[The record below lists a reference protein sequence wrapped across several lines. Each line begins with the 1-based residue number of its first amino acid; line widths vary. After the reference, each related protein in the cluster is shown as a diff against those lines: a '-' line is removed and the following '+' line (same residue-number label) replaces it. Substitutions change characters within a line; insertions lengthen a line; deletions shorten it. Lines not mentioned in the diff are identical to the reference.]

1 MKILIVGAG
10 LYGSVLARALTEAG
24 HESHVREKREHLAGN
39 CFDYVN
45 EYGILVHRYGP
56 HIFHTSKEKL
66 ISYIKRFAKW
76 TSYRHRVW
84 AQLETGIHVPL
95 PINRETL
102 FQFPADRVI
111 DVFYRPYTKK
121 M

>member
-10 LYGSVLARALTEAG
+10 LYGSVLTRALTEAG
-24 HESHVREKREHLAGN
+24 HESHVIEKREHFASN

-56 HIFHTSKEKL
+56 LIFHTSKEKL
-66 ISYIKRFAKW
+66 ISYIKRFAEW
-76 TSYRHRVW
+76 TPYRHRVW
-84 AQLETGIHVPL
+84 AQLETGLHMPL

-102 FQFPADRVI
+102 IHVPADRVI
-111 DVFYRPYTKK
+111 DVFL
-121 M
+121 